1 MSTNAEVKVDM
12 PPEYDENEL
21 DASLQEHDDEIVR
34 DSATAS
40 ENEPSSQEK
49 GMSRMSPLL
58 DQTGT
63 V

>member
-1 MSTNAEVKVDM
+1 MSTNDEVKVDM

-21 DASLQEHDDEIVR
+21 DTSLQEPDVGDT
-34 DSATAS
+34 ATAS

-49 GMSRMSPLL
+49 VMRRMSPLL
-58 DQTGT
+58 DQSGT